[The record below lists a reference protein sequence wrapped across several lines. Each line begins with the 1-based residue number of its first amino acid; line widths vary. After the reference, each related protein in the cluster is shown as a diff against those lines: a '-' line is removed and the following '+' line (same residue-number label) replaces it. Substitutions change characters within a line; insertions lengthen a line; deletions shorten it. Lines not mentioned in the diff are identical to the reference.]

1 MISPERQDFSAILPM
16 SNLHAFERF
25 HMGIAL
31 LAISGLFKN
40 LSGYY
45 ANKTPTPVRL
55 SGRAH
60 PHRAQRPAQL
70 KPALPQSTA
79 AKAKVPCLRIL
90 RVHESGDGPHTAGRM
105 VISGRM
111 SDVCAE
117 LDRLLDLE
125 MKRLPH

>member
-1 MISPERQDFSAILPM
+1 M

-45 ANKTPTPVRL
+45 ANKAATPARP
-55 SGRAH
+55 SGRVH
-60 PHRAQRPAQL
+60 PHWAQRPVQL
-70 KPALPQSTA
+70 KSAPPKSPPAQ
-79 AKAKVPCLRIL
+79 AKVPCLRIL
-90 RVHESGDGPHTAGRM
+90 RVHESGDSPQTAGRM